1 MQVERLIAR
10 IRGQL
15 ELGTPDLEARSLAG
29 EYAALCARARER
41 LEQCATLVRGGNEH
55 AAFQAAEADPDLL
68 GLCALL
74 SFAES
79 DRWHALCRERGLP
92 AGFPLDGQHVLAVES
107 LYGRVIGE
115 SHPLYRD
122 YRDAIRRRDE
132 DRALAVLR
140 SIVRINPDDPN
151 AQSELGRLSAKF
163 LRESLGRVGAL
174 FAEGRAAEAVELMQ
188 RMERFGANELA
199 GEPRWD
205 DARARRAAWLRANA
219 AEQAAALVDEAG
231 GAREGGHWEACASA
245 LGRTRALER
254 EHQLNLSPELLARTA
269 ELEAWAGEL
278 AAAAEAEAA
287 LRAAVA
293 GLLDEWQVLGQEAA
307 RGSSPAILIVRLS
320 AWLERAAPHAE
331 RLPEGLLREARALRQ
346 ATRTRLNR
354 RYLVLTTSWVVGLL
368 LVVGAVVAVNLQR
381 QQEEETLGRFSEAAR
396 LVELHDHDAALKAL
410 EEFEKA
416 HTGPADLER
425 RKADARPLREALAR
439 QAALEQKLRLEA
451 RQLAEL
457 GRQGVTDGNVAEVVR
472 RAAAYLKSL
481 AEAGSGMRERLRAV
495 LPDPEG
501 LAAAGQNHLGK
512 LRQELATRTAAL
524 NKAVSDSAAIAD
536 PVAAMETL
544 ERLRML
550 LKVLADVGDKDLD
563 SAAAAADRG
572 EIRLAGD
579 RKIAAALRALEA
591 AGDLASY
598 LAALADASAN
608 TAGEKTDLGA
618 RASFVFTHAPTLQ
631 ALPRPVLAPRVGA
644 MWDAAAT
651 ADPQGLFHPAV
662 LTDAEQRLLR
672 RLSDT
677 SLADS
682 LRRATLSLYSVRG
695 VTPGRTVYVVGE
707 IAESKNALTD
717 GVEFTQKAKELSR
730 EGVVAEAAWRRREF
744 NNGFRNGEELTALA
758 PIPELEFIRQ
768 ITRFQ
773 DTRTGRLLEPPLRT
787 MERVRRSDS
796 PYPELRAFQLQ
807 ELYKLAGG
815 RPDAWGLLFSPS
827 AQRDAEQLRRITQNA
842 LEPYDY
848 LFRDKWAD
856 VKAELR
862 AFLVPQGGAGY
873 AEEARFWRA
882 TFAQLRNR
890 RLVFAGMV
898 GRDGAPRLREATKG
912 SALYGLDN
920 DGKAAVL
927 FRVGDDGLP
936 KRVADGAP
944 LSPLLRYPGTVAE
957 AAEAAGIPKGLNPP
971 DGGWETLLQGR
982 DL

>member
-1 MQVERLIAR
+1 MQAERLIAR

-29 EYAALCARARER
+29 EYAALCLRARER

-55 AAFQAAEADPDLL
+55 AAFQAAEAEPDLL

-107 LYGRVIGE
+107 LYGRAIGE

-151 AQSELGRLSAKF
+151 AQSELARLSAKF

-188 RMERFGANELA
+188 RMERFGANDLA

-219 AEQAAALVDEAG
+219 AEQAVALVAEAAL
-231 GAREGGHWEACASA
+231 ARDGGHWEACAAA

-254 EHQLNLSPELLARTA
+254 DHQLNLSPALLAQVA
-269 ELEAWAGEL
+269 ELETWAGEL
-278 AAAAEAEAA
+278 AAAAEAEAT
-287 LRAAVA
+287 LRSAVE
-293 GLLDEWQVLGQEAA
+293 GLLEEWQVLGQEAA
-307 RGSSPAILIVRLS
+307 RDSSPAILIVRLS
-320 AWLERAAPHAE
+320 AWLERATPHAE
-331 RLPEGLLREARALRQ
+331 RLPEGLIREARALRQ
-346 ATRTRLNR
+346 ATRTRLHR
-354 RYLVLTTSWVVGLL
+354 RYLVLTSSWVVGLL
-368 LVVGAVVAVNLQR
+368 LVVGAVVTVNLQR
-381 QQEEETLGRFSEAAR
+381 QQEEETLGRLSEAAR
-396 LVELHDHDAALKAL
+396 LVELYDHDGARRALD
-410 EEFEKA
+410 EFERGGA
-416 HTGPADLER
+416 NAAELER
-425 RKADARPLREALAR
+425 RKADARPLRETLAK
-439 QAALEQKLRLEA
+439 QSALEQKLRLEA
-451 RQLAEL
+451 RQLAEIA
-457 GRQGVTDGNVAEVVR
+457 RPGVADGNVAELVR
-472 RAAAYLKSL
+472 RTAAYLKEQG
-481 AEAGSGMRERLRAV
+481 EAGSALRERLRAV

-501 LAAAGQNHLGK
+501 LLAAGQGHLGK
-512 LRQELATRTAAL
+512 LRQELAARTAAL
-524 NKAVSDSAAIAD
+524 NKAVRDDTTIAD
-536 PVAAMETL
+536 PVAAMDTL
-544 ERLRML
+544 ERLRVL
-550 LKVLADVGDKDLD
+550 LKVLGEAGDRDLD
-563 SAAAAADRG
+563 SAAAAADLG
-572 EIRLAGD
+572 EDRLAGE
-579 RKIAAALRALEA
+579 RKVAAALRALEA
-591 AGDLASY
+591 ATDLSSY

-608 TAGEKTDLGA
+608 TAGGKTDLGT
-618 RASFVFTHAPTLQ
+618 RASFVFTRAPTLQ
-631 ALPRPVLAPRVGA
+631 ALPRPVLAPRVAA

-651 ADPQGLFHPAV
+651 ADPQGIFHPAV
-662 LTDAEQRLLR
+662 LTDAEQKLLR

-695 VTPGRTVYVVGE
+695 VTPGRSVYVVGE
-707 IAESKNALTD
+707 IVETKNTFTD
-717 GVEFTQKAKELSR
+717 GAEFTQKAKELNR
-730 EGVVAEAAWRRREF
+730 DGVIIEGAWRRREF
-744 NNGFRNGEELTALA
+744 NNGFRNGEELTSLA
-758 PIPELEFIRQ
+758 PIPELDFIRQ

-773 DTRTGRLLEPPLRT
+773 DARSGRLLEPPLRT

-807 ELYKLAGG
+807 ELYRLAGG
-815 RPDAWGLLFSPS
+815 RPDAWGLIFSPS

-856 VKAELR
+856 VKGELR

-912 SALYGLDN
+912 SALFGLDN
-920 DGKAAVL
+920 DGKVAVL
-927 FRVGDDGLP
+927 FRVGEDGLP
-936 KRVADGAP
+936 KRVADAAP
-944 LSPLLRYPGTVAE
+944 LSPLLRYPALVAE
-957 AAEAAGIPKGLNPP
+957 AAAAAGIPKGLNPP

>member
-1 MQVERLIAR
+1 MQAERLIAR

-29 EYAALCARARER
+29 EYAALCVRARER

-55 AAFQAAEADPDLL
+55 AAFQAAEAEPDLL

-151 AQSELGRLSAKF
+151 AQSELARLSAKF

-174 FAEGRAAEAVELMQ
+174 FTEGRPAEAVELMQ
-188 RMERFGANELA
+188 RMERFGANDLA

-219 AEQAAALVDEAG
+219 AEQAVGLVAEAAL
-231 GAREGGHWEACASA
+231 ARDGGHWEACAAA

-254 EHQLNLSPELLARTA
+254 DHQLNLAPEVLARMA

-278 AAAAEAEAA
+278 AATAEAEAA
-287 LRAAVA
+287 LRAAVES
-293 GLLDEWQVLGQEAA
+293 LLEEWQVLGQEAA

-320 AWLERAAPHAE
+320 AWLERASPHEE

-354 RYLVLTTSWVVGLL
+354 RYLLLTSSWVVGLL
-368 LVVGAVVAVNLQR
+368 VIVGAVVAVNLQR

-396 LVELHDHDAALKAL
+396 LVELYEHDAALRAL
-410 EEFEKA
+410 DEFERGGA
-416 HTGPADLER
+416 GAAEQER
-425 RKADARPLREALAR
+425 RKADARPLRETLAA
-439 QAALEQKLRLEA
+439 QMALEQKLRLEA
-451 RQLAEL
+451 RQLAET
-457 GRQGVTDGNVAEVVR
+457 GKSGVNDDNVAEVAR
-472 RAAAYLKSL
+472 RSAAYLRSL
-481 AEAGSGMRERLRAV
+481 GEVGPALRERLKSA

-501 LAAAGQNHLGK
+501 LAAASQNHLGR
-512 LRQELATRTAAL
+512 LRQELAVRTAEL
-524 NKAVSDSAAIAD
+524 NKAVGDVAAIAE
-536 PVAAMETL
+536 PARTMETL
-544 ERLRML
+544 ERLRRL
-550 LKVLADVGDKDLD
+550 LKTLGEAGDRDLD

-579 RKIAAALRALEA
+579 RKIAAALRGLEA
-591 AGDLASY
+591 AADLTTY

-618 RASFVFTHAPTLQ
+618 RASFVFTRAPTLQ
-631 ALPRPVLAPRVGA
+631 ALPRPVLAPRVAA

-651 ADPQGLFHPAV
+651 ADPQGVFHPAV

-677 SLADS
+677 SLADG

-695 VTPGRTVYVVGE
+695 VTPGRQVYVVGE
-707 IAESKNALTD
+707 IVETKNAFTD
-717 GVEFTQKAKELSR
+717 GVEFTQKAKELGRDGSVT
-730 EGVVAEAAWRRREF
+730 EGAWRRREF
-744 NNGFRNGEELTALA
+744 NNGFRNGEELTSLA

-768 ITRFQ
+768 VTRFQ
-773 DTRTGRLLEPPLRT
+773 DARSGRLLEPPLRT

-815 RPDAWGLLFSPS
+815 RPDAWGLIFSPS
-827 AQRDAEQLRRITQNA
+827 AQRDAENLRRITQNA

-856 VKAELR
+856 VKGELR
-862 AFLVPQGGAGY
+862 AFLLPQAGAGY

-882 TFAQLRNR
+882 TFAQLRTR
-890 RLVFAGMV
+890 RLIFAGMV
-898 GRDGAPRLREATKG
+898 GRDGAPRLREAAKG

-920 DGKAAVL
+920 DGKVAVL
-927 FRVGDDGLP
+927 FRVGEDGLP
-936 KRVADGAP
+936 KRVADAAP

>member
-1 MQVERLIAR
+1 MQAERLIAR

-29 EYAALCARARER
+29 EYAALCVRARER

-151 AQSELGRLSAKF
+151 AQSELARLSAKF

-174 FAEGRAAEAVELMQ
+174 FAEGRPAEAVELMQ
-188 RMERFGANELA
+188 RMERFGANELS

-219 AEQAAALVDEAG
+219 AEQAIGLVAEAAL
-231 GAREGGHWEACASA
+231 ARDGGHWEACASA

-254 EHQLNLSPELLARTA
+254 DHQLNLAPELLAQMA
-269 ELEAWAGEL
+269 EFEAWAGEI
-278 AAAAEAEAA
+278 AATAEAEAS
-287 LRAAVA
+287 LRSAVES
-293 GLLDEWQVLGQEAA
+293 LLEEWQVLGQEAA

-320 AWLERAAPHAE
+320 AWLERATPHAE

-354 RYLVLTTSWVVGLL
+354 RYLLLTSSWVVGLL
-368 LVVGAVVAVNLQR
+368 VIVGVVVAVNLQR
-381 QQEEETLGRFSEAAR
+381 QQEEETLGRFSEATR
-396 LVELHDHDAALKAL
+396 LVELYDHDAALRAL
-410 EEFEKA
+410 DEFERGGSGA
-416 HTGPADLER
+416 AELER
-425 RKADARPLREALAR
+425 RKAASRPLRETLA
-439 QAALEQKLRLEA
+439 QQIAVEQKLRLEA
-451 RQLAEL
+451 RQLAET
-457 GRQGVTDGNVAEVVR
+457 GKSGVTDGNVAEVAR
-472 RAAAYLKSL
+472 RSAAYLKSL
-481 AEAGSGMRERLRAV
+481 GEAGPALRERLKAV

-501 LAAAGQNHLGK
+501 LAAASQNHLGK
-512 LRQELATRTAAL
+512 LRQELAVRTAAL
-524 NKAVSDSAAIAD
+524 NKAVGDSVAIAD
-536 PVAAMETL
+536 PVRAMETL
-544 ERLRML
+544 ERLRLL
-550 LKVLADVGDKDLD
+550 LKILGEAGDRDLD

-579 RKIAAALRALEA
+579 RKIATALRALEA
-591 AGDLASY
+591 ASDLTSY

-608 TAGEKTDLGA
+608 TAGEKTDLGS
-618 RASFVFTHAPTLQ
+618 RASFVFTRAPSLQ
-631 ALPRPVLAPRVGA
+631 ALPRPVLAPRVAA

-651 ADPQGLFHPAV
+651 ADPQGVFHPAV
-662 LTDAEQRLLR
+662 LTEVEQRLLR

-682 LRRATLSLYSVRG
+682 LRRATLSLYSIRG
-695 VTPGRTVYVVGE
+695 VTPGRSVYVVGE
-707 IAESKNALTD
+707 VVETKNSFND
-717 GVEFTQKAKELSR
+717 GVEFTQKAKELNRDGS
-730 EGVVAEAAWRRREF
+730 VAEGAWRRREF

-768 ITRFQ
+768 VTRFQ
-773 DTRTGRLLEPPLRT
+773 DARSGRLLEPPLRT

-815 RPDAWGLLFSPS
+815 RPDAWGLIFSPS
-827 AQRDAEQLRRITQNA
+827 AQRDAEQLRRITQNG

-856 VKAELR
+856 VKGELR
-862 AFLVPQGGAGY
+862 AFLLPQGGAGY

-882 TFAQLRNR
+882 TFAQLRTR
-890 RLVFAGMV
+890 RVIFAGMV
-898 GRDGAPRLREATKG
+898 GRDGTPRLRETAKG

-920 DGKAAVL
+920 DGKVAVL
-927 FRVGDDGLP
+927 FRVGEDGLP

>member
-1 MQVERLIAR
+1 MQAERLIAR

-29 EYAALCARARER
+29 EYAALCLRARER

-55 AAFQAAEADPDLL
+55 AAFQTAEAEPDLL

-151 AQSELGRLSAKF
+151 AQSELARLSAKF
-163 LRESLGRVGAL
+163 LRESLGRVGTL
-174 FAEGRAAEAVELMQ
+174 FAEGRTAEALELMQ
-188 RMERFGANELA
+188 RMERFGANDLA

-219 AEQAAALVDEAG
+219 AEQAQTLVAEAG
-231 GAREGGHWEACASA
+231 IARDGGHWETCASA

-254 EHQLNLSPELLARTA
+254 DHQLNLSPELLAQMSD
-269 ELEAWAGEL
+269 LEAWAGEL
-278 AAAAEAEAA
+278 AATAEAEASLRSAIEA
-287 LRAAVA
+287 L
-293 GLLDEWQVLGQEAA
+293 LEEWQVLGQEAA

-320 AWLERAAPHAE
+320 AWLERATPHAE

-354 RYLVLTTSWVVGLL
+354 RYLVLTSSWVVGLL
-368 LVVGAVVAVNLQR
+368 LIVGAVVAVNLQR
-381 QQEEETLGRFSEAAR
+381 QQEEEASGRFSEAAR
-396 LVELHDHDAALKAL
+396 LVELHQHDEALRALDDFERGGANAA
-410 EEFEKA
+410 E
-416 HTGPADLER
+416 GER
-425 RKADARPLREALAR
+425 RKTEARPLRETLAK
-439 QAALEQKLRLEA
+439 QVALEQKLRLEA
-451 RQLAEL
+451 RQLEEL

-472 RAAAYLKSL
+472 RTAAYLKAL
-481 AEAGSGMRERLRAV
+481 AEAGSATRERLKSV

-501 LAAAGQNHLGK
+501 LAAASQNHLGK
-512 LRQELATRTAAL
+512 LRQELATRTTAL

-544 ERLRML
+544 ERLRLL
-550 LKVLADVGDKDLD
+550 LKILGEAGDRDLD

-579 RKIAAALRALEA
+579 RKIATALRKLESA
-591 AGDLASY
+591 ADLTGY

-608 TAGEKTDLGA
+608 TAGEKNDLGT
-618 RASFVFTHAPTLQ
+618 RASFVFTRAPSLQ
-631 ALPRPVLAPRVGA
+631 ALPRPVLAPRVAA

-651 ADPQGLFHPAV
+651 ADPKGIFHPTV
-662 LTDAEQRLLR
+662 LTEAEQRLLR

-695 VTPGRTVYVVGE
+695 VTPGRSVYVVGE
-707 IAESKNALTD
+707 VAESKNAFTD
-717 GVEFTQKAKELSR
+717 GVEFTQKAKELNR
-730 EGVVAEAAWRRREF
+730 DGVVAEGAWRRREF
-744 NNGFRNGEELTALA
+744 NNGIRNGEELTALA

-768 ITRFQ
+768 VIRFQ
-773 DTRTGRLLEPPLRT
+773 DARTGQLLEPPLRT

-842 LEPYDY
+842 IEPYDY

-862 AFLVPQGGAGY
+862 AFMIPQSGAGY

-882 TFAQLRNR
+882 TFVQLRNR
-890 RLVFAGMV
+890 RLIFAGMV
-898 GRDGAPRLREATKG
+898 GRDGTPRLREATKG

-920 DGKAAVL
+920 DGKVAVL
-927 FRVGDDGLP
+927 FRVGEDGLP
-936 KRVADGAP
+936 KRVADAAP
-944 LSPLLRYPGTVAE
+944 LSPLLRYPALVAE

-971 DGGWETLLQGR
+971 EGGWETLLQGR

>member
-1 MQVERLIAR
+1 MQAERLIAR

-29 EYAALCARARER
+29 EYAALCLRARER

-55 AAFQAAEADPDLL
+55 AAFQAAEAEPDLL

-151 AQSELGRLSAKF
+151 AQSELARLSAKF

-174 FAEGRAAEAVELMQ
+174 FAEGRAADAVELMQ
-188 RMERFGANELA
+188 RMERFGANDLA

-219 AEQAAALVDEAG
+219 AEQAVALVAEAAL
-231 GAREGGHWEACASA
+231 ARDGGHWETCASA

-254 EHQLNLSPELLARTA
+254 DHQLNLASELLAQIA

-287 LRAAVA
+287 LRSAHES
-293 GLLDEWQVLGQEAA
+293 LLEEWHVLGQEAA

-320 AWLERAAPHAE
+320 AWLERATPHAE

-354 RYLVLTTSWVVGLL
+354 RYLVLTSSWVVGLL
-368 LVVGAVVAVNLQR
+368 LIVGTVVAVNLQR
-381 QQEEETLGRFSEAAR
+381 QQEEETLGRLSEAAR
-396 LVELHDHDAALKAL
+396 LVELYDHEAARRAL
-410 EEFEKA
+410 EEFERGGA
-416 HTGPADLER
+416 GAAELER
-425 RKADARPLREALAR
+425 RKADTRPLRETLDK
-439 QAALEQKLRLEA
+439 QSALEQKLRLEA
-451 RQLAEL
+451 RQLAESARN
-457 GRQGVTDGNVAEVVR
+457 GINDGNVAEIAR
-472 RAAAYLKSL
+472 RSTAYLKAL
-481 AEAGSGMRERLRAV
+481 GETAPALRERLKGV

-501 LAAAGQNHLGK
+501 LAAASQNHLVK

-524 NKAVSDSAAIAD
+524 NKAIRDNTTIAD

-544 ERLRML
+544 ERLRLL
-550 LKVLADVGDKDLD
+550 LKILGEAGDRDLD
-563 SAAAAADRG
+563 SAAAAADLG
-572 EIRLAGD
+572 EDRLAGE
-579 RKIAAALRALEA
+579 RKIAAAVRALEA
-591 AGDLASY
+591 ATDLSSY

-608 TAGEKTDLGA
+608 TAGGKTDLGT
-618 RASFVFTHAPTLQ
+618 RASFVFTRAPTLQ
-631 ALPRPVLAPRVGA
+631 ALPRPILAPRVAA

-651 ADPQGLFHPAV
+651 ADPQGIFHPTV

-682 LRRATLSLYSVRG
+682 LKRATLSLYSVRG
-695 VTPGRTVYVVGE
+695 VTPGRSIYVVGE
-707 IAESKNALTD
+707 IVETKNTFTD
-717 GVEFTQKAKELSR
+717 GAEFTQKAKELNR
-730 EGVVAEAAWRRREF
+730 DGVVIEGAWRRREF

-758 PIPELEFIRQ
+758 PIPELDFIRQ

-773 DTRTGRLLEPPLRT
+773 DARSGRLLEPPLRT

-807 ELYKLAGG
+807 ELYRLAGG
-815 RPDAWGLLFSPS
+815 RPDAWGLIFSPS

-898 GRDGAPRLREATKG
+898 GRDGTPRLREATKG
-912 SALYGLDN
+912 SALFGLDN
-920 DGKAAVL
+920 DGKVAVL
-927 FRVGDDGLP
+927 FRVGEDGLP
-936 KRVADGAP
+936 KRVADAAP
-944 LSPLLRYPGTVAE
+944 LSPLLRYPALVAE

>member
-1 MQVERLIAR
+1 MQAERLIAR

-29 EYAALCARARER
+29 EYASLCLRARER

-55 AAFQAAEADPDLL
+55 AAFQAAEAEPDLL

-174 FAEGRAAEAVELMQ
+174 FTEGRAAEAVELMQ
-188 RMERFGANELA
+188 RMERFGANDLA

-219 AEQAAALVDEAG
+219 AEQAATLVSEAG
-231 GAREGGHWEACASA
+231 LAREGGHWEACAAA
-245 LGRTRALER
+245 LGRIRALER
-254 EHQLNLSPELLARTA
+254 DHHLNLTPELLARMA

-278 AAAAEAEAA
+278 AATAEAEAA
-287 LRAAVA
+287 LRSAVES
-293 GLLDEWQVLGQEAA
+293 LLEDWQLLGQEAV

-320 AWLERAAPHAE
+320 AWLERAGPHVE

-354 RYLVLTTSWVVGLL
+354 RYLLLTSSWVVGLL
-368 LVVGAVVAVNLQR
+368 LIVGAVVAVNLQR
-381 QQEEETLGRFSEAAR
+381 QQEEETLGRLSEAAR
-396 LVELHDHDAALKAL
+396 LVELHDHEAALRAL
-410 EEFEKA
+410 DEFERA
-416 HTGPADLER
+416 GGASELER
-425 RKADARPLREALAR
+425 RKGDARPLRATLAR
-439 QAALEQKLRLEA
+439 QVALEQKLRLEA

-457 GRQGVTDGNVAEVVR
+457 GRQGVTDANVADVIR
-472 RAAAYLKSL
+472 RTAAYLKAL
-481 AEAGSGMRERLRAV
+481 AEGGSAMRERVRTV

-501 LAAAGQNHLGK
+501 LSAAGQNHLGK
-512 LRQELATRTAAL
+512 LRQELAGRTTAL
-524 NKAVSDSAAIAD
+524 NKIINDSTAIGD
-536 PVAAMETL
+536 PLAAMDNL
-544 ERLRML
+544 ERLRGL
-550 LKVLADVGDKDLD
+550 LKILGEAGDRDLD

-579 RKIAAALRALEA
+579 RKIAAALRGLEA
-591 AGDLASY
+591 AADLSTY
-598 LAALADASAN
+598 LSALADAAAN
-608 TAGEKTDLGA
+608 TAGEKTDLGV
-618 RASFVFTHAPTLQ
+618 RASFVFTRASALQ
-631 ALPRPVLAPRVGA
+631 ALPRPVLAPRVAA
-644 MWDAAAT
+644 MWDAAAS
-651 ADPQGLFHPAV
+651 ADPKGVFHAAA
-662 LTDAEQRLLR
+662 LTETEKSLLR
-672 RLSDT
+672 RISDT

-682 LRRATLSLYSVRG
+682 LRRATLSLYSPRG
-695 VTPGRTVYVVGE
+695 ITPGRSVYVVGE
-707 IAESKNALTD
+707 VTETKNAFTD
-717 GVEFTQKAKELSR
+717 GLEFTQKAKELTRDGSVL
-730 EGVVAEAAWRRREF
+730 EGVWRRREF

-768 ITRFQ
+768 VIRFQ
-773 DTRTGRLLEPPLRT
+773 DARTGQLLEPPLRT

-807 ELYKLAGG
+807 ELYRLAAG
-815 RPDAWGLLFSPS
+815 RPDAWGLIFSPS

-882 TFAQLRNR
+882 TFAQLRTR
-890 RLVFAGMV
+890 RLIFAGMV

-920 DGKAAVL
+920 DGKVAVL
-927 FRVGDDGLP
+927 FRVGEDGLP
-936 KRVADGAP
+936 KRVADAAP
-944 LSPLLRYPGTVAE
+944 LSPLLRYPGLVAE
-957 AAEAAGIPKGLNPP
+957 AAEAAGIPKGLSPP

>member
-1 MQVERLIAR
+1 MQAERLIAR

-29 EYAALCARARER
+29 EYAALCVRARER

-55 AAFQAAEADPDLL
+55 AAFQAAEAEPDLL

-151 AQSELGRLSAKF
+151 AQSELARLSAKF

-174 FAEGRAAEAVELMQ
+174 FTEGRPAEAVELMQ
-188 RMERFGANELA
+188 RMERFGANDLA

-219 AEQAAALVDEAG
+219 AEQAVGLVAEAAL
-231 GAREGGHWEACASA
+231 ARDGGHWEACAAA

-254 EHQLNLSPELLARTA
+254 DHQLNLAPEVLARMA

-278 AAAAEAEAA
+278 AATAEAEAA
-287 LRAAVA
+287 LRAAVES
-293 GLLDEWQVLGQEAA
+293 LLEEWQVLGQEAA

-320 AWLERAAPHAE
+320 AWLERASPHEE

-354 RYLVLTTSWVVGLL
+354 RYLLLTSSWVVGLL
-368 LVVGAVVAVNLQR
+368 VIVGAVVAVNLQR

-396 LVELHDHDAALKAL
+396 LVELYEHDAALRAL
-410 EEFEKA
+410 DEFERGGA
-416 HTGPADLER
+416 GAAAQAR
-425 RKADARPLREALAR
+425 RKAAARPRRAPLAA
-439 QAALEQKLRLEA
+439 QMALEQKLRLEA
-451 RQLAEL
+451 RQLAET
-457 GRQGVTDGNVAEVVR
+457 GKSGVNDDNVAEVAR
-472 RAAAYLKSL
+472 RSAAYLRSL
-481 AEAGSGMRERLRAV
+481 GEVGPALRERLKSA

-501 LAAAGQNHLGK
+501 LAAASQNHLGR
-512 LRQELATRTAAL
+512 LRQELAVRTAEL
-524 NKAVSDSAAIAD
+524 NKAVGDVAAIAE
-536 PVAAMETL
+536 PARTMETL
-544 ERLRML
+544 ERLRRL
-550 LKVLADVGDKDLD
+550 LKTLGEAGDRDLD

-579 RKIAAALRALEA
+579 RKIAAALRGLEA
-591 AGDLASY
+591 AADLTTY

-618 RASFVFTHAPTLQ
+618 RASFVFTRAPTLQ
-631 ALPRPVLAPRVGA
+631 ALPRPVLAPRVAA

-651 ADPQGLFHPAV
+651 ADPQGVFHPAV

-677 SLADS
+677 SLADG

-695 VTPGRTVYVVGE
+695 VTPGRQVYVVGE
-707 IAESKNALTD
+707 IVETKNAFTD
-717 GVEFTQKAKELSR
+717 GVEFTQKAKELGRDGSVT
-730 EGVVAEAAWRRREF
+730 EGAWRRREF
-744 NNGFRNGEELTALA
+744 NNGFRNGEELTSLA

-768 ITRFQ
+768 VTRFQ
-773 DTRTGRLLEPPLRT
+773 DARSGRLLEPPLRT

-815 RPDAWGLLFSPS
+815 RPDAWGLIFSPS
-827 AQRDAEQLRRITQNA
+827 AQRDAENLRRITQNA

-856 VKAELR
+856 VKGELR
-862 AFLVPQGGAGY
+862 AFLLPQAGAGY

-882 TFAQLRNR
+882 TFAQLRTR

-898 GRDGAPRLREATKG
+898 GRDGAPRLREAAKG

-920 DGKAAVL
+920 DGKVAVL
-927 FRVGDDGLP
+927 FRVGEDGLP
-936 KRVADGAP
+936 KRVADAAP

>member
-1 MQVERLIAR
+1 MQAERLIAR

-29 EYAALCARARER
+29 EYAALCLRARER

-55 AAFQAAEADPDLL
+55 AAFQAAEAEPDLL

-151 AQSELGRLSAKF
+151 AQSELARLSAKF

-174 FAEGRAAEAVELMQ
+174 FAEGRAAEAAELMQ

-205 DARARRAAWLRANA
+205 DARARRATWLRANA
-219 AEQAAALVDEAG
+219 AEQATKLVAEAAEAR
-231 GAREGGHWEACASA
+231 AGGHWEACAAA

-254 EHQLNLSPELLARTA
+254 EHQLNLSPELLAQMG
-269 ELEAWAGEL
+269 ELETWAGEL
-278 AAAAEAEAA
+278 AATAEAEAA
-287 LRAAVA
+287 LRAAVE
-293 GLLDEWQVLGQEAA
+293 GLLEEWRILGQEAA

-320 AWLERAAPHAE
+320 AWLDRAAPHAE

-346 ATRTRLNR
+346 ATRARLNR
-354 RYLVLTTSWVVGLL
+354 RYLLLTSSWVVGLL
-368 LVVGAVVAVNLQR
+368 VIVGVVVGANLRR
-381 QQEEETLGRFSEAAR
+381 QQEEAALSRLSEAAR
-396 LVELHDHDAALKAL
+396 LVELHDHEAALRAL
-410 EEFEKA
+410 DEFEREGDA
-416 HTGPADLER
+416 SEIER
-425 RKADARPLREALAR
+425 RKAETRALRESLAK
-439 QAALEQKLRLEA
+439 QMTLEQQLRVEA
-451 RQLAEL
+451 RQLAEA
-457 GRQGVTDGNVAEVVR
+457 GRQGINDANVAAVFR

-481 AEAGSGMRERLRAV
+481 EDAGSAMRERLRTV

-501 LAAAGQNHLGK
+501 VSAEAQNHLGK
-512 LRQELATRTAAL
+512 LRQEAAVRTASL
-524 NKAVSDSAAIAD
+524 NKAVSESATIGD
-536 PVAAMETL
+536 PAAAMENL
-544 ERLRML
+544 ERLRSL
-550 LKVLADVGDKDLD
+550 LKILGEAGDRDLD

-579 RKIAAALRALEA
+579 RKIAAALRSLEA
-591 AGDLASY
+591 AGDLSTY

-618 RASFVFTHAPTLQ
+618 RASFVFTRASTLQ
-631 ALPRPVLAPRVGA
+631 ALPRPVLAPRVAA
-644 MWDAAAT
+644 MWDAAVT
-651 ADPQGLFHPAV
+651 ADPKGVFQHAA
-662 LTDAEQRLLR
+662 LTETEKSLLR
-672 RLSDT
+672 RISDT

-682 LRRATLSLYSVRG
+682 LQRATLSLYSVRG
-695 VTPGRTVYVVGE
+695 VTSGRSVYVVGPITE
-707 IAESKNALTD
+707 TKLAFTD
-717 GVEFTQKAKELSR
+717 GAEFTQKAKELTR
-730 EGVVAEAAWRRREF
+730 DGAVLEGAWRRREF
-744 NNGFRNGEELTALA
+744 NNGLRNGEELTSLA

-768 ITRFQ
+768 VIRFQ
-773 DTRTGRLLEPPLRT
+773 DARTGQLLEPPLRT
-787 MERVRRSDS
+787 MERIRRSDS

-807 ELYKLAGG
+807 ELYRLAAG
-815 RPDAWGLLFSPS
+815 RPDVWGLLFSPS

-882 TFAQLRNR
+882 TFAQLRTR

-898 GRDGAPRLREATKG
+898 GRDGTPRLREATKG
-912 SALYGLDN
+912 SALYGLDSE
-920 DGKAAVL
+920 GKVAVL

-936 KRVADGAP
+936 KRIADPAP
-944 LSPLLRYPGTVAE
+944 LSPLLRYPGLVSE
-957 AAEAAGIPKGLNPP
+957 AAQAAGIPKGLNPP

>member
-1 MQVERLIAR
+1 MQAERLIAR

-29 EYAALCARARER
+29 EYAALCLRARER

-151 AQSELGRLSAKF
+151 AQSELARLSAKF

-188 RMERFGANELA
+188 RMERFGANDLA

-219 AEQAAALVDEAG
+219 AEQAISLVAEAAL
-231 GAREGGHWEACASA
+231 ARDGGHWEACASA

-254 EHQLNLSPELLARTA
+254 DHHLNLSPELLAQMA

-278 AAAAEAEAA
+278 AATAEAEASLRSA
-287 LRAAVA
+287 LES
-293 GLLDEWQVLGQEAA
+293 LLEEWHVLGQEAA

-320 AWLERAAPHAE
+320 AWIERATPHAE

-346 ATRTRLNR
+346 ATRMRLNR
-354 RYLVLTTSWVVGLL
+354 RYLLLTSSWVVGLL
-368 LVVGAVVAVNLQR
+368 LIVGTVVAINLQR
-381 QQEEETLGRFSEAAR
+381 QQEEETLGRLSEAAR
-396 LVELHDHDAALKAL
+396 LVELYDHEAARRAL
-410 EEFEKA
+410 DEFERGGNA
-416 HTGPADLER
+416 ADLEQ
-425 RKADARPLREALAR
+425 RKAETRPLRETLDK
-439 QAALEQKLRLEA
+439 QSALEQKLRLEA
-451 RQLAEL
+451 RQLAEAA
-457 GRQGVTDGNVAEVVR
+457 RDGVNDGNVAEVTR
-472 RAAAYLKSL
+472 RSTAYLKAL
-481 AEAGSGMRERLRAV
+481 GEAAPALRERLKSA

-501 LAAAGQNHLGK
+501 LAAAGQSHLGK
-512 LRQELATRTAAL
+512 LRQELDARTAAL
-524 NKAVSDSAAIAD
+524 NKAVRDNTTIAD

-544 ERLRML
+544 ERLRL
-550 LKVLADVGDKDLD
+550 LIKILRASGDLVFD
-563 SAAAAADRG
+563 SAEAAAEVG
-572 EIRLAGD
+572 ESRLAGE
-579 RKIAAALRALEA
+579 RKVAAALRALEA
-591 AGDLASY
+591 ASDLSSY

-608 TAGEKTDLGA
+608 NAGGKTDLGN

-631 ALPRPVLAPRVGA
+631 SLPRPILAPRVAA

-651 ADPQGLFHPAV
+651 ADPQGIFHPTV

-695 VTPGRTVYVVGE
+695 VTPGRSIYVVGE
-707 IAESKNALTD
+707 VVETKNTFTD
-717 GVEFTQKAKELSR
+717 GAEFTQKAKELNR
-730 EGVVAEAAWRRREF
+730 DGVVVEGAWRRREF

-758 PIPELEFIRQ
+758 PIPELDFIRQ

-773 DTRTGRLLEPPLRT
+773 DARSGRLLEPPLRT

-807 ELYKLAGG
+807 ELYRLAGG
-815 RPDAWGLLFSPS
+815 RPDAWGLIFSPS
-827 AQRDAEQLRRITQNA
+827 AQRDSEQLRRITQNA

-856 VKAELR
+856 VKGELR

-898 GRDGAPRLREATKG
+898 GRDGTPRLREVTKG
-912 SALYGLDN
+912 SALFGLDN
-920 DGKAAVL
+920 DGKVAVL
-927 FRVGDDGLP
+927 FRVGEDGLP
-936 KRVADGAP
+936 KRVADAAP
-944 LSPLLRYPGTVAE
+944 LSPLLRYPALVAE

>member
-1 MQVERLIAR
+1 MQAERLIAR

-29 EYAALCARARER
+29 EYAALCLRARER

-55 AAFQAAEADPDLL
+55 AAFQAAEAEPDLL

-122 YRDAIRRRDE
+122 YRDAIRRREE

-151 AQSELGRLSAKF
+151 AQSELARLSAKF

-174 FAEGRAAEAVELMQ
+174 FTEGRAAEAVELMQ
-188 RMERFGANELA
+188 RMERFGANDLA

-205 DARARRAAWLRANA
+205 DARTRRAAWLRANA
-219 AEQAAALVDEAG
+219 AEQAVALIGEAG
-231 GAREGGHWEACASA
+231 LARDGGHWESCASA

-254 EHQLNLSPELLARTA
+254 DHQLNLSSELLAQVA

-278 AAAAEAEAA
+278 AATAEAEAS
-287 LRAAVA
+287 LRSSVE
-293 GLLDEWQVLGQEAA
+293 GLLEEWRVLGQEAA

-320 AWLERAAPHAE
+320 AWLERATPHAE
-331 RLPEGLLREARALRQ
+331 RLPEGLIREARALRQ

-354 RYLVLTTSWVVGLL
+354 RYLVLTSSWVVGLL
-368 LVVGAVVAVNLQR
+368 LVVGVVVAVNLQR
-381 QQEEETLGRFSEAAR
+381 QQEEETLGRLSEAAR
-396 LVELHDHDAALKAL
+396 LVELYDHEGARRALD
-410 EEFEKA
+410 EFEHGGSNA
-416 HTGPADLER
+416 AELER
-425 RKADARPLREALAR
+425 RKSDARPLRETLAK
-439 QAALEQKLRLEA
+439 QTALEQKLRLEA
-451 RQLAEL
+451 RQLAETA
-457 GRQGVTDGNVAEVVR
+457 RQGVNDGNVAGIVR
-472 RAAAYLKSL
+472 GTAAYLKAL
-481 AEAGSGMRERLRAV
+481 GEAGSALRERLRAV

-501 LAAAGQNHLGK
+501 LSAAGQNHLGK
-512 LRQELATRTAAL
+512 LRQELAARTTAL
-524 NKAVSDSAAIAD
+524 NKAVRDNTTIAE
-536 PVAAMETL
+536 PAAAMETL
-544 ERLRML
+544 ERLRLL
-550 LKVLADVGDKDLD
+550 LKILGEAGDRDLD
-563 SAAAAADRG
+563 SAAAAADLG
-572 EIRLAGD
+572 EDRLAGE
-579 RKIAAALRALEA
+579 RKVAAALRALEA
-591 AGDLASY
+591 AADLSSY

-608 TAGEKTDLGA
+608 TAGGKTDLGT
-618 RASFVFTHAPTLQ
+618 RASFVFTRAPSLQ
-631 ALPRPVLAPRVGA
+631 ALPRPVLAPRVAA

-651 ADPQGLFHPAV
+651 ADPQGIFHPTI

-695 VTPGRTVYVVGE
+695 VTPGRSVYVVGE
-707 IAESKNALTD
+707 VAETKNTFTD
-717 GVEFTQKAKELSR
+717 GAEFTQKAKELNR
-730 EGVVAEAAWRRREF
+730 EGVVVEGAWRRREF
-744 NNGFRNGEELTALA
+744 NNGFRNGEELTSLA

-773 DTRTGRLLEPPLRT
+773 DARSGRLLEPPLRT

-807 ELYKLAGG
+807 ELYRLAGG
-815 RPDAWGLLFSPS
+815 RPDAWGLIFSPS

-898 GRDGAPRLREATKG
+898 GRDGTPRLREVTKG
-912 SALYGLDN
+912 SALFGLDN
-920 DGKAAVL
+920 DGKVAVL
-927 FRVGDDGLP
+927 FRVGDDGVP
-936 KRVADGAP
+936 KRVADAAP
-944 LSPLLRYPGTVAE
+944 LSPLLRYPALVAE
-957 AAEAAGIPKGLNPP
+957 AAAAAGIPKGLNPP

>member
-1 MQVERLIAR
+1 MQAERLIAR

-29 EYAALCARARER
+29 EYSALCLRARER

-151 AQSELGRLSAKF
+151 AQSELARLSAKF
-163 LRESLGRVGAL
+163 LRESLGRVGTL
-174 FAEGRAAEAVELMQ
+174 FAEGEAADAVELMH
-188 RMERFGANELA
+188 RMERFGANDLA

-205 DARARRAAWLRANA
+205 EARARRAAWLRAKA
-219 AEQAAALVDEAG
+219 EEQAVALVADAAQ
-231 GAREGGHWEACASA
+231 AREGGHWEACAAA

-254 EHQLNLSPELLARTA
+254 EHQLNLSPGQLEKMAV
-269 ELEAWAGEL
+269 LEAWAGEL
-278 AAAAEAEAA
+278 AATAEAEAS
-287 LRAAVA
+287 LRAA
-293 GLLDEWQVLGQEAA
+293 GETLLEDWQVLGQEAA

-320 AWLERAAPHAE
+320 AWLERATPHAE
-331 RLPEGLLREARALRQ
+331 KLPEGLLREARALRQ

-354 RYLVLTTSWVVGLL
+354 RYLLLTSSWVIGLL
-368 LVVGAVVAVNLQR
+368 LVVGAVVAINLQR
-381 QQEEETLGRFSEAAR
+381 QQEEETLGRLSEAAR
-396 LVELHDHDAALKAL
+396 LVELYDHEGAQRALD
-410 EEFEKA
+410 EFERGGGNA
-416 HTGPADLER
+416 AELER
-425 RKADARPLREALAR
+425 RKADARTLRETLAK
-439 QAALEQKLRLEA
+439 QSVVEQKLRLEA
-451 RQLAEL
+451 RHLQEL

-472 RAAAYLKSL
+472 RTGAYMKSL
-481 AEAGSGMRERLRAV
+481 SEAGSALRERLKSV

-501 LAAAGQNHLGK
+501 LAAGSQNHLGK
-512 LRQELATRTAAL
+512 LRQELAARTSAL
-524 NKAVSDSAAIAD
+524 NKGVSDSTAIAD

-544 ERLRML
+544 ERLRLL
-550 LKVLADVGDKDLD
+550 LKILGEAGDRDLD

-579 RKIAAALRALEA
+579 RKIATALRTLEA
-591 AGDLASY
+591 AADLTSY
-598 LAALADASAN
+598 LAALADAAAN

-618 RASFVFTHAPTLQ
+618 RASFVFTRGPSLQ
-631 ALPRPVLAPRVGA
+631 ALPRPVLAPRVAA
-644 MWDAAAT
+644 MWDAAGT
-651 ADPQGLFHPAV
+651 ADPKGTFQQAV
-662 LTDAEQRLLR
+662 LTETEKSLLR
-672 RLSDT
+672 RISDT

-682 LRRATLSLYSVRG
+682 LQRATLSLYSVRG
-695 VTPGRTVYVVGE
+695 VTAGRSVYLVGPISE
-707 IAESKNALTD
+707 TKNSFTD
-717 GVEFTQKAKELSR
+717 GVEFTQKAKELTR
-730 EGVVAEAAWRRREF
+730 DGAVIEGTWRRREF
-744 NNGFRNGEELTALA
+744 NNGFRNGEELTSLA

-768 ITRFQ
+768 VIRFQ
-773 DTRTGRLLEPPLRT
+773 DARTGQLLEPPLRT

-807 ELYKLAGG
+807 ELYRLAAG
-815 RPDAWGLLFSPS
+815 RPDVWGLLFSPS
-827 AQRDAEQLRRITQNA
+827 AQRDAEQLRRITQNG

-862 AFLVPQGGAGY
+862 AFLVSQGGAGY

-882 TFAQLRNR
+882 TFAQLRTR

-898 GRDGAPRLREATKG
+898 GRDGAPRLREVTKG

-920 DGKAAVL
+920 DGKVAVL
-927 FRVGDDGLP
+927 FRVGEDGLP
-936 KRVADGAP
+936 KRVADAAP
-944 LSPLLRYPGTVAE
+944 LSPLLRYPGLVAE
-957 AAEAAGIPKGLNPP
+957 AAQAVGIPKGLNPP